1 MILPNF
7 TDPLTYVSAAWNI
20 VVAEFFSE
28 HEKDCP
34 EVRVFNNI
42 QRLQIVVKQIDN
54 VKGITDILDRQ
65 QQSTL
70 QWHPQMPHESIHELA
85 EARLD
90 CHQKVLVVALAS
102 DDNR

>member
-7 TDPLTYVSAAWNI
+7 TNPLTYVSAAWNI
-20 VVAEFFSE
+20 LISEFFSE
-28 HEKDCP
+28 HQKDGP

-54 VKGITDILDRQ
+54 VKGITDILDHR

-70 QWHPQMPHESIHELA
+70 QWHPQMPHESIRELA
-85 EARLD
+85 EVGLD
-90 CHQKVLVVALAS
+90 CH
-102 DDNR
+102 